1 VSLLCWFRAHKN
13 AFLFGALVKLAK
25 QACFYSKN

>member
-1 VSLLCWFRAHKN
+1 VSLIFWLRAHKN
-13 AFLFGALVKLAK
+13 AFLFEALVKLAK